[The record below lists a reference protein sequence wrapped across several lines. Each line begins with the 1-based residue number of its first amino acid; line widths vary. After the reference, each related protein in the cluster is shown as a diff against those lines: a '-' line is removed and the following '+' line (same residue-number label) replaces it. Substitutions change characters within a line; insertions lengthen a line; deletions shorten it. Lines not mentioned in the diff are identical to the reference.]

1 MELILYTLRAVAYAI
16 VDPAHVLILVVL
28 GIMFYM
34 KNRRISIMQK
44 MTIGESLNSPLE
56 LTLSQIVL
64 GILAGALGSIILS
77 SLGIVFN
84 ENSGIELIFITSL
97 LLLFIKKRFI
107 CFSYSGAILGAIS
120 LILGIVARET
130 GTNSYLS
137 IDIVTLMT
145 FVGVLHIVEGFLVM
159 VDGNR
164 GSVPVFSTK
173 DGKIVGGFSFNRY
186 WVMPVAIL
194 IAITTQTPETLSSE
208 IYTSQWWP
216 IINRKET
223 LMLLVTSIITCL
235 PLYGIIGYNSVTFT
249 KLKRRKVLHSGI
261 LILAYGVTLLLVA
274 QIASFGVIGELIV
287 IIYAPLAHEFMFKI
301 QKKFEEKGKF
311 IYVSDDEGIVVLEV
325 APSSTAFAAGIR
337 SGDKILEI
345 NNKKVLSE
353 MDIFYIVKDSVYDI
367 TIKVKKFSGEIIDYR
382 VKPKNKRIGMLL
394 VPKIIRKEDAL
405 AVENSDF
412 KKILEELKKKK

>member
-28 GIMFYM
+28 GIIFYM

-44 MTIGESLNSPLE
+44 MTVGESLNSPLE

-64 GILAGALGSIILS
+64 GIVAGAVASIILS

-84 ENSGIELIFITSL
+84 QNSGIELIFMTSL
-97 LLLFIKKRFI
+97 LLLFVKKKFI

-120 LILGIVARET
+120 LILGIVSSKT

-137 IDIVTLMT
+137 IDILTLMT
-145 FVGVLHIVEGFLVM
+145 FIGVLHIVEAFLVM
-159 VDGNR
+159 IDGNR

-173 DGKIVGGFSFNRY
+173 DGKIIGGFSFNRY
-186 WVMPVAIL
+186 WVMPVAVL
-194 IAITTQTPETLSSE
+194 IAITTQTSGTFSSE

-216 IINRKET
+216 IINRKEN
-223 LMLLVTSIITCL
+223 LILLATAIITCL
-235 PLYGIIGYNSVTFT
+235 PFHGIIGYNAVTFT
-249 KLKRRKVLHSGI
+249 KLKRKKVIHSGI
-261 LILAYGVTLLLVA
+261 LILIYGITLSLVA
-274 QIASFGVIGELIV
+274 QLAAFGLIGELIV
-287 IIYAPLAHEFMFKI
+287 IIYAPLAHEFMLKM
-301 QKKFEEKGKF
+301 QKRSEDKGKF

-325 APSSTAFAAGIR
+325 APSSTSFAAGIR
-337 SGDKILEI
+337 SGDKILEV

-353 MDIFYIVKDSVYDI
+353 MDIFYTVKDSSHDI
-367 TIKVKKFSGEIIDYR
+367 TIKIKKVSGEIIDYV
-382 VKPKNKRIGMLL
+382 VKLKDKRLGILL

-405 AVENSDF
+405 AVENGDF